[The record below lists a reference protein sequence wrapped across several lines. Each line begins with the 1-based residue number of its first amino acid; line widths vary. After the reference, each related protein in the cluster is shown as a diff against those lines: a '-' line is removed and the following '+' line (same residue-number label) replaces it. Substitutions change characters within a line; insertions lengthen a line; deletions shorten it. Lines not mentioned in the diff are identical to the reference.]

1 MLFMESAS
9 QIKRVHG
16 PFVSDSEV
24 EKVANFLRSTGT
36 PEYMFEI
43 TEEPDENLTENAE
56 DRDPLFSEA
65 INLIKNEQK
74 VSTSFLQRHL
84 QIGYNRAARIIDKLE
99 AENIISPANHAGKRE
114 ILIE

>member
-1 MLFMESAS
+1 MSKQSKRAKI
-9 QIKRVHG
+9 QI
-16 PFVSDSEV
+16 
-24 EKVANFLRSTGT
+24 EKLDTDKL
-36 PEYMFEI
+36 YH
-43 TEEPDENLTENAE
+43 
-56 DRDPLFSEA
+56 FSEA